1 MQDLPLGLAGSMLK
15 ASKSK
20 RGFSQGQGVRALTTY
35 RELTGRIG
43 RQPKDAYGRVES
55 LIKLCFAAMLKSL
68 YNIFDTVIDLSYIVS
83 KQPFSDF
90 PCSREGRGLG
100 GA

>member
-1 MQDLPLGLAGSMLK
+1 MLK